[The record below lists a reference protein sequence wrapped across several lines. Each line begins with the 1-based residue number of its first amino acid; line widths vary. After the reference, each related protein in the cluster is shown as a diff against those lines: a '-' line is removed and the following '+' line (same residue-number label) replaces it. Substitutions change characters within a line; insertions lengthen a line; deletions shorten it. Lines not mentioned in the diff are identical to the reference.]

1 MEDCLSPSLCLI
13 SGCRSEL
20 HALTKSFMRTE
31 NWEELTLFV
40 DSSFVTKT
48 ELACSSSSSKPLIIP
63 SLRQLSSDL
72 NSDRTLCPVR
82 ALRIYLGRTKE
93 LHEGNNRLFI
103 SYKSCFKGDIEKA
116 TVSSWIKNSVIC
128 L

>member
-1 MEDCLSPSLCLI
+1 MEDCLSPILAFAS
-13 SGCRSEL
+13 SCRSEL

-40 DSSFVTKT
+40 DSSFVAKI

-63 SLRQLSSDL
+63 LLRVQSSSDL

-82 ALRIYLGRTKE
+82 ALRIYLDRTKE
-93 LHEGNNRLFI
+93 L
-103 SYKSCFKGDIEKA
+103 
-116 TVSSWIKNSVIC
+116 
-128 L
+128 